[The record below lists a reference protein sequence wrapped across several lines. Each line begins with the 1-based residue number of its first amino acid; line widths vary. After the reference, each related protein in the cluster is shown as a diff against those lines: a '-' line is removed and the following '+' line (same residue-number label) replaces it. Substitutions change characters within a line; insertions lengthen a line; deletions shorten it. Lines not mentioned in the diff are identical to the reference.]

1 MDLKNFVYVK
11 EKVFSKEFCDNLI
24 KDFESVSDLHNVGQ
38 SGSGVNHDIKNSF
51 DIDLMDFEMF
61 EKYVTE
67 ICDGFN
73 MVVKESLDSLPF
85 QNRFEPYHFMLV
97 NNDTTYYNL
106 QMQKYDM
113 GKGHYNGYHW
123 EADTLKNSIRQF
135 VFILYLN
142 DVEKGGETE
151 ILYGQQ
157 FITPK
162 AGSVLC
168 HPAGFPFVHRG
179 LVPESSDK
187 YIVTTWLNFS

>member
-1 MDLKNFVYVK
+1 MNLKDFVYVK
-11 EKVFSKEFCDNLI
+11 DNVFTKDFCENLI
-24 KDFESVSDLHNVGQ
+24 KDFESVPELHNVGQ
-38 SGSGVNHDIKNSF
+38 SGSGIDHTIKNSS
-51 DIDLMDFEMF
+51 DIDLMDFPLF
-61 EKYVTE
+61 ENYVKE

-106 QMQKYDM
+106 QMQKYVM
-113 GKGHYNGYHW
+113 GKGHDHGYHW
-123 EADTLKNSIRQF
+123 EADTLQNTIRQF

-151 ILYGQQ
+151 LLYGQH
-157 FITPK
+157 FIKPK
-162 AGSVLC
+162 QGSVLC

-187 YIVTTWLNFS
+187 YIVTTWLNFT